1 MYYLCCCNDFLMIKQ
16 MENPFKFGTVVD
28 KEHFTDR
35 IDEQQEVR
43 KVLESNN
50 HLILISPR
58 RFGKT
63 SLVEKVTAKM
73 DRPVISLDL
82 QLITGINDFASQL
95 LKRVL
100 KINKF
105 ERIKRLISDFR
116 IVPTIELNPLSG
128 NMEISFRPDAKENFA
143 TLEDVFNL
151 IDKLGEKGKRPIV
164 VLDEF
169 QEIVSLDKNLLKQLR
184 SVIQHHKNVNYVFL
198 GSLESMM
205 KAIFENKKS
214 PFYHFG
220 HLMQLKKIPYTD
232 FYDYLTRR
240 LGKMTTKSN
249 ELSAEILKFTDC
261 HPYYTQQ
268 LAFYS
273 WSYLE
278 KNDYSSS
285 MINSLIDNVI
295 QIHDTDY
302 ERLWNTIN
310 KTDKKLLIALSKNDS
325 LDTIPLATSTVYSGI
340 KRLLT
345 NGYLVKNISFE
356 FDDPFFKY
364 WISSRREIQGN

>member
-1 MYYLCCCNDFLMIKQ
+1 MLKQ
-16 MENPFKFGTVVD
+16 MKNPFKLGTIVD

-35 IDEQQEVR
+35 IDEQQEVLR
-43 KVLESNN
+43 VLESSN

-100 KINKF
+100 RINKF
-105 ERIKRLISDFR
+105 EKIKRLIADFR
-116 IVPTIELNPLSG
+116 IVPIIELNPLSG
-128 NMEISFRPDAKENFA
+128 NMEISFRPDAKENFV

-151 IDKLGEKGKRPIV
+151 IEKLGEKGKRPIV

-169 QEIVSLDKNLLKQLR
+169 QEIVSLDKNLLKQFR
-184 SVIQHHKNVNYVFL
+184 SVIQYHKNVNYLFL

-205 KAIFENKKS
+205 KAIFESKKS

-220 HLMQLKKIPYTD
+220 YLMQLKKIPYAD
-232 FYDYLTRR
+232 FYHYLTKRFER
-240 LGKMTTKSN
+240 VTTKSD

-268 LAFYS
+268 LAFYC
-273 WSYLE
+273 WFYLE
-278 KNDYSSS
+278 KNDYSNNTL
-285 MINSLIDNVI
+285 NSAIVSII

-325 LDTIPLATSTVYSGI
+325 LDTVPLATSTVYSGI
-340 KRLLT
+340 KRLLI
-345 NGYLVKNISFE
+345 NGYLVKTE
-356 FDDPFFKY
+356 PL
-364 WISSRREIQGN
+364 WIENP

>member
-1 MYYLCCCNDFLMIKQ
+1 
-16 MENPFKFGTVVD
+16 MENPFKFGTIVD

-35 IDEQQEVR
+35 IGEQEEVR
-43 KVLESNN
+43 KVIESSN

-82 QLITGINDFASQL
+82 QLITGINDLASQL

-105 ERIKRLISDFR
+105 EKVKRLIANFR
-116 IVPTIELNPLSG
+116 IVPRIELNPMSG
-128 NMEISFRPDAKENFA
+128 NMEISFRPDEKDNFV

-151 IDKLGEKGKRPIV
+151 IEKLGEKGKRPIV

-169 QEIVSLDKNLLKQLR
+169 QEIASFEKNILKQLR
-184 SVIQHHKNVNYVFL
+184 SVIQYHKYVNYVFL

-205 KAIFENKKS
+205 KAIFESKKS

-220 HLMQLKKIPYTD
+220 YLMQLKKIPYTD
-232 FYDYLTRR
+232 FYNYLTKRFER
-240 LGKMTTKSN
+240 IGSKSISN
-249 ELSAEILKFTDC
+249 ELSTEILKFTDS

-268 LAFYS
+268 LAFYC
-273 WSYLE
+273 WYYLE
-278 KNDYSSS
+278 KGNYSNS
-285 MINSLIDNVI
+285 MINSVIESII

-310 KTDKKLLIALSKNDS
+310 KTDKKLLVALSKNDS
-325 LDTIPLATSTVYSGI
+325 LDTVPLATSTVYSGI

-345 NGYLVKNISFE
+345 NGYLVKNKSFE

-364 WISSRREIQGN
+364 WINSKRELV

>member
-1 MYYLCCCNDFLMIKQ
+1 
-16 MENPFKFGTVVD
+16 MENPFKFGTIVD

-35 IDEQQEVR
+35 INEQEEVR
-43 KVLESNN
+43 KVLESKN

-63 SLVEKVTAKM
+63 SLVEKVTAAM

-82 QLITGINDFASQL
+82 QLITGINDFASQI

-105 ERIKRLISDFR
+105 EKIKRLIADFR
-116 IVPTIELNPLSG
+116 IVPTIELNPMSG
-128 NMEISFRPDAKENFA
+128 NMEISFRPDAKDNFA

-151 IDKLGEKGKRPIV
+151 IEKLGEKGKRPIV

-169 QEIVSLDKNLLKQLR
+169 QEIVSFEKNILKQLR
-184 SVIQHHKNVNYVFL
+184 SVIQYHKHVNYVFL

-205 KAIFENKKS
+205 KAIFESKKS

-220 HLMQLKKIPYTD
+220 YLMQLKKIPYTD
-232 FYDYLTRR
+232 FYDYLTTRFER
-240 LGKMTTKSN
+240 IAPKNISD
-249 ELSAEILKFTDC
+249 ELSAGILKFTDS

-268 LAFYS
+268 LAFYC
-273 WSYLE
+273 WNYLE
-278 KNDYSSS
+278 KGDQLDNT
-285 MINSLIDNVI
+285 IITVIDSII

-302 ERLWNTIN
+302 ERLWNTMN

-325 LDTIPLATSTVYSGI
+325 LDTVPLATSTVYSGV

-345 NGYLVKNISFE
+345 NGYLVKNKSFE

-364 WISSRREIQGN
+364 WLNSRREFV